1 MHEPVPTT
9 EVWRGAFRE
18 AVHLGHAVVCDASG
32 EIIQAWGDPDL
43 VFLPRSAVKIV
54 QALPLV
60 ESGAAD
66 AFGLTP
72 RQLSLAC
79 ASHIASDIHI
89 GAVRAWLAMLE
100 LGDEHLACGPQEPRD
115 KAVRNALIAAGEPVC
130 RCHNNCS
137 GKHSGMLTLARHLGA
152 DLDYVNPDH
161 PVQRAI
167 LAAFEDLTGQ
177 AVPGYG
183 IDGCSAPNFAG
194 TLRGFAT
201 AMARIAVAREGGDG
215 RERAA
220 FRLRNAMATHP
231 EMVSGEREP
240 CTELMRAMGGKV
252 TIKGGA
258 EGSYTAILPQQ
269 GWGVALKAAD
279 GSKRAQDVMMTAL
292 LVHLGV
298 LDAQHPAAQRFGWPE
313 QKNNAGI
320 KTGVMRPAPG
330 FPA

>member
-183 IDGCSAPNFAG
+183 IDGCSAPNFASS
-194 TLRGFAT
+194 LRGFAT

-313 QKNNAGI
+313 QKNYAGI

>member
-152 DLDYVNPDH
+152 DLDYVDPDH

-177 AVPGYG
+177 AVPGFG

-194 TLRGFAT
+194 SLRGFAT

-313 QKNNAGI
+313 QKNYAGI